1 MAYDN
6 FEKEIKTAAND
17 TAWFNGTSESIMNRL
32 DRLQDLLDRARF
44 AASNQHISD
53 SDIEK
58 FANTITALS
67 TEKEQLEKL
76 ASEYVDFDA
85 DEYLNSLPGGTVAR
99 EYRLS
104 SAGTMDLGEDDGS
117 VLYKTASVI
126 NREFDDADWI
136 GFVTAGAEVWTED
149 QNHNLLNSQ
158 LNTREA
164 AVFYVEQKT
173 LPILDTVKRAAI
185 IDNFID
191 NVEICRRAK
200 NESAR
205 FQNIKSARAVKL
217 SAKFASESI
226 DDSFGDGLNWL

>member
-200 NESAR
+200 NDIGSFR
-205 FQNIKSARAVKL
+205 GIKAAKTNKL
-217 SAKFASESI
+217 AATFAEHAI
-226 DDSFGDGLNWL
+226 DESFGDSFNWL